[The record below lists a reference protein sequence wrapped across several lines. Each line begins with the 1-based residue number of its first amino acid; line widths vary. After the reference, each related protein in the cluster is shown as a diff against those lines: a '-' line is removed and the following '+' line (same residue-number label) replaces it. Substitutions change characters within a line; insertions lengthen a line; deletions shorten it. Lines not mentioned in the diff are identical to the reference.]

1 MSSLIPLVDLSSS
14 LWEKVRKKW
23 FRKSNE
29 QMENS
34 PRETDFLAERPEN
47 WYTGPLIFPA
57 FPEEGVKRQPH
68 KTIGQKR
75 LQSGP
80 GTQNTKR
87 NGRTKKCNKDDKK
100 T

>member
-57 FPEEGVKRQPH
+57 FPEEGVEKE
-68 KTIGQKR
+68 TA
-75 LQSGP
+75 QSY
-80 GTQNTKR
+80 
-87 NGRTKKCNKDDKK
+87 RTEAVGYHEEWSD
-100 T
+100 